1 MEDEKRYP
9 IQEEE
14 DSVGMASEPVGGY
27 IATGSGYVSTIDDPM
42 EEDEDC
48 GISDDWDPGIGPYTM
63 EELNARIDEADAA
76 IDRAEAGDMSDWV
89 TSEEMD
95 RRLYE
100 RFPWL
105 R

>member
-1 MEDEKRYP
+1 MKDEKRYP
-9 IQEEE
+9 ILEEE
-14 DSVGMASEPVGGY
+14 DSVGMVSEPAGGY
-27 IATGSGYVSTIDDPM
+27 AATGSGYVSTIEDPM

-48 GISDDWDPGIGPYTM
+48 DIPDDWDPGIGPYTM

>member
-1 MEDEKRYP
+1 
-9 IQEEE
+9 
-14 DSVGMASEPVGGY
+14 
-27 IATGSGYVSTIDDPM
+27 
-42 EEDEDC
+42 
-48 GISDDWDPGIGPYTM
+48 M